1 LPNVLTTFSG
11 GQLAMGRF
19 RTTIVALAGALSLV
33 VGGAAVASA
42 DEGGTLLSFHSM
54 TTVTGAAVG
63 AVNDRGITGGGKP
76 WQITAGSGEL
86 DRNGHLHV
94 SVTGLVI
101 PVAPFNGT
109 NPLGQFAAI
118 VSCETPHHGIV
129 NILTAPVATSSVG
142 NATID
147 TTVSLPHPC
156 IRPIVFVT
164 SAGGSW
170 FAMSNRDEEDED

>member
-1 LPNVLTTFSG
+1 
-11 GQLAMGRF
+11 MGRL
-19 RTTIVALAGALSLV
+19 RTALVAAVSAVSMV

-42 DEGGTLLSFHSM
+42 DEGGTLLTFQSM
-54 TTVTGAAVG
+54 TPVTGSAVG
-63 AVNDRGITGGGKP
+63 AVNSRGITGGGKP
-76 WQITAGSGEL
+76 WAITSGSGEL

-118 VSCETPHHGIV
+118 VSCRTTGNGV
-129 NILTAPVATSSVG
+129 ANILTSPVATGAAG

-156 IRPIVFVT
+156 IQPIVFVT
-164 SAGGSW
+164 SPGGAW
-170 FAMSNRDEEDED
+170 FAMSNGEQDEEGGD